1 MAPGRRGD
9 IICVRHDFSVWRY
22 RLFQAESKEIFS
34 VVAALAGF
42 CDDSTIRTSSGSR
55 EAGLPLLPCGS
66 EVLRDLVGKT
76 GRQDMNH
83 STVSTP
89 SMRLTR
95 HTRSPQRTAIP
106 EHSGLPM
113 RILRFAACLITALAL
128 VLAVVAVDVSQ
139 YLNWKQPRFAR
150 PVQTA
155 QAAHASGADTGVAAH
170 VQRWQGL
177 GYLMTSYTNGVDAYR
192 AMTPLTRRNS
202 MCVTDPGKVTS
213 AVHRSLAGY
222 HTAASIGLDDGFVG
236 VRVMGCEGDDRRAV
250 AYVVAVEQDADDAKT
265 LHLDSCAAERVT
277 LVRQDDGSI
286 RPLRHDDAAS
296 DRSLGRC
303 EPDAQTSGLI
313 PQWVTTMW
321 IAADQDVGGG
331 A

>member
-1 MAPGRRGD
+1 
-9 IICVRHDFSVWRY
+9 
-22 RLFQAESKEIFS
+22 
-34 VVAALAGF
+34 
-42 CDDSTIRTSSGSR
+42 
-55 EAGLPLLPCGS
+55 
-66 EVLRDLVGKT
+66 
-76 GRQDMNH
+76 MNH

-250 AYVVAVEQDADDAKT
+250 AYVVAVEQDADNPKA

-303 EPDAQTSGLI
+303 EPDAQSSGLI

-321 IAADQDVGGG
+321 IAADRDVSGG

>member
-1 MAPGRRGD
+1 
-9 IICVRHDFSVWRY
+9 
-22 RLFQAESKEIFS
+22 
-34 VVAALAGF
+34 
-42 CDDSTIRTSSGSR
+42 
-55 EAGLPLLPCGS
+55 
-66 EVLRDLVGKT
+66 
-76 GRQDMNH
+76 
-83 STVSTP
+83 
-89 SMRLTR
+89 
-95 HTRSPQRTAIP
+95 
-106 EHSGLPM
+106 M

-128 VLAVVAVDVSQ
+128 ILAVVAVDVSQ

-155 QAAHASGADTGVAAH
+155 QDLPGGADTGVAAH

-213 AVHRSLAGY
+213 AVHRSLADY

-236 VRVMGCEGDDRRAV
+236 VRVMGCEGDDRRAI

-303 EPDAQTSGLI
+303 EPDAQSSGLI

-321 IAADQDVGGG
+321 IAAEQDVSGG